1 MANNNVNKE
10 GRLLSRARKQGIG
23 GNCFEIQIH
32 IVVYALLSSQS
43 FALAI
48 GANTTS
54 ILTQDLKIIID
65 VTRCEELLFEESFR
79 KRRTARNWRLN
90 ILSFCIAKRPWRQS
104 LEGTDAA
111 DFRDFISYYGAEQ
124 VPIPAL
130 LHTVNGWFSNST
142 SAKLEQITMYL
153 LYYKKILLRRHLFLQ
168 AVQTKNQA
176 RQYRALFQSW
186 RSQSS

>member
-79 KRRTARNWRLN
+79 KRRTARN
-90 ILSFCIAKRPWRQS
+90 
-104 LEGTDAA
+104 
-111 DFRDFISYYGAEQ
+111 
-124 VPIPAL
+124 
-130 LHTVNGWFSNST
+130 
-142 SAKLEQITMYL
+142 
-153 LYYKKILLRRHLFLQ
+153 
-168 AVQTKNQA
+168 
-176 RQYRALFQSW
+176 
-186 RSQSS
+186 